1 LRLLRAAPGLS
12 LAGLRLSGL
21 TGLRALAGGAPCC
34 RRSSTTTSAGRA
46 ACPLAAA
53 ARLVDILHALGD
65 TPVALELR
73 FDPGDGVSIPLRAL
87 TPVAELRQP
96 FDRGFVALEVEPVD
110 QNLREVRRGWLR
122 GSRRLLPASL
132 RRRDRHR
139 ACRDRSGHEHQ
150 SSESHF
156 RPPGSSGEI
165 GNWVTG

>member
-53 ARLVDILHALGD
+53 AAARLVDVLHALGD
-65 TPVALELR
+65 APVALELR
-73 FDPGDGVSIPLRAL
+73 FDPGDRVSIPLRAL

-96 FDRGFVALEVEPVD
+96 FDRGFVALEVEPID
-110 QNLREVRRGWLR
+110 QGLDGGIWRGCRSCRRRRRLRPWRRGN
-122 GSRRLLPASL
+122 G
-132 RRRDRHR
+132 RRRRR
-139 ACRDRSGHEHQ
+139 GGRR
-150 SSESHF
+150 
-156 RPPGSSGEI
+156 RR
-165 GNWVTG
+165 